1 LSSNKKYTKWTQLLW
16 GSGRTGSEAAKEM
29 KLELIP
35 NLASRH
41 YLHWIQLVELEKQ
54 EKSVL
59 NGCYALH

>member
-16 GSGRTGSEAAKEM
+16 GSGRTGSEVAKEM

-35 NLASRH
+35 NLAPGH
-41 YLHWIQLVELEKQ
+41 YLHWIQLAELEKQ

-59 NGCYALH
+59 NGCSALH